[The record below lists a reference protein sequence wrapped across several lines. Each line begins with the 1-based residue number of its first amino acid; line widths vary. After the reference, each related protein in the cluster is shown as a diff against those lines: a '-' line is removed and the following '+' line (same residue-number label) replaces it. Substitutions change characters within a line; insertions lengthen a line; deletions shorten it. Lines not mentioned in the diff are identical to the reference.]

1 MAKSRIVRYD
11 GPASGWGALAGLARV
26 IVRQGAPVATAL
38 ELPRLNKARGFM
50 CTSCAWPKPA
60 KPSFLE
66 LCETGVKATAW
77 ETTRYRATPALFAEH
92 AVTDLRGWTDLDLE
106 RQGRLTQPLRYDAAS
121 DRYVAVSWDAAMSE
135 IGRELRAL
143 RDADP
148 RGAVF
153 YTSGRA
159 SLEASYMYGLF
170 ARLYGNNNLPDSSNM
185 CHETTSVAL
194 VDAIG
199 SPVGTI
205 TLDDFEKTDCILF
218 LGQNVA
224 TNSPRLLHPLQA
236 AVKRGVPILTF
247 NPLVEPGLVRF
258 LDPQNPRRMLTGD
271 SIPISR
277 QYHQVRA
284 GGDVAA
290 LVGLC
295 KHVLEADAAAL
306 AAGLPGI
313 LDRAFLDDHTVGLA
327 ALAAHVHGT
336 PWERIEATSG
346 LTRDAL
352 KAAADVY
359 MRAERVIAVY
369 GMGLTQ
375 HRHGVDNVHMLVNL
389 LLLRGNLGREGA
401 GICPVRGHSNVQGQ
415 RTVGIS
421 EKPELVPLD
430 RLAAQYGFEPPREK
444 GLGTVGACEGVLAGT
459 VRAFVGLGGNFLRA
473 IPDTVRMEAAWGGL
487 RLTVHVATKLNRTH
501 LVPGAVSYLLPCLG
515 RIDRDV
521 QASGDQ
527 AVSIE
532 DSSSFI
538 HGSLGLHRPAHPEL
552 RSEPWIVAAIAR
564 ATLPPNPLVPWDA
577 WVADYSTIRD
587 AIEVTWPEA
596 FAGFNRRMFTPG
608 GFYRRNKARERI
620 WDTPSGRAVL
630 HVPTVL
636 DAAGFADTPDRL
648 RLVTLRSNDQFN
660 TTIYGLDDR
669 YRGVHGTRMV
679 VFVSAADLARL
690 GVAAGDVVSL
700 VGDADDGVERRVD
713 GLRVVA
719 YALPT
724 GTIAGY
730 FPECNP
736 LVPLAHH
743 AVGSEVP
750 AAKSVPVRIQVG
762 P

>member
-1 MAKSRIVRYD
+1 MPKGRIVRYD
-11 GPASGWGALAGLARV
+11 GPASGWGALGGLARV
-26 IVRQGAPVATAL
+26 IVQQGAPVATTI
-38 ELPRLNKARGFM
+38 ELLRHNKARGYM
-50 CTSCAWPKPA
+50 CISCAWPRPA
-60 KPSFLE
+60 VPHPLE
-66 LCETGVKATAW
+66 LCENGVKATAW
-77 ETTRYRATPALFAEH
+77 ELTRSRATPDVLAKH
-92 AVTDLRGWTDLDLE
+92 AVAELRGWTDLDLE
-106 RQGRLTQPLRYDAAS
+106 RLGRLTEPLRYDAAS
-121 DRYVAVSWDAAMSE
+121 DRYLPVSWDDALAD
-135 IGRELRAL
+135 IGRELAAL
-143 RDADP
+143 RAEDP
-148 RGAVF
+148 RAAVF

-194 VDAIG
+194 KDAIG

-218 LGQNVA
+218 FGQNVA

-247 NPLVEPGLVRF
+247 NPLIEPGLVKF
-258 LDPQNPRRMLTGD
+258 LDPQSPRRMLTGD

-295 KHVLEADAAAL
+295 RHVLDADDAAI
-306 AAGLPGI
+306 AAGAPGI
-313 LDRAFLDDHTVGLA
+313 LDRAFLDAHTIGLEP
-327 ALAAHVHGT
+327 LVAHVRSV
-336 PWERIEATSG
+336 PWDAIEAASG

-352 KAAADVY
+352 KSAADVY

-444 GLGTVGACEGVLAGT
+444 GLATVDACVGVLAGT

-473 IPDTVRMEAAWGGL
+473 IPETARMEEAWARL

-501 LVPGAVSYLLPCLG
+501 LVPGAVSYVLPCLG
-515 RIDRDV
+515 RTERDA

-527 AVSIE
+527 AVSVE
-532 DSSSFI
+532 DSSSFVQ
-538 HGSLGLHRPAHPEL
+538 GSLGRRRPAHPGL
-552 RSEPWIVAAIAR
+552 RSEPAIVAGIAR
-564 ATLPPNPLVPWDA
+564 ATLPDNPLVPWDA
-577 WVADYSTIRD
+577 WVADYATIRD
-587 AIEVTWPEA
+587 AIEATWPEA

-620 WDTPSGRAVL
+620 WETPAGRAVL

-636 DAAGFADTPDRL
+636 DAAGFADTPDRF

-679 VFVSAADLARL
+679 VFLSPADRERL
-690 GVAAGDVVSL
+690 GLAAGDVVSL
-700 VGDADDGVERRVD
+700 VSDADDGVARRVD
-713 GLRVVA
+713 GLRVVD

-724 GTIAGY
+724 GTIAAY

-743 AVGSEVP
+743 ALGSKVP
-750 AAKSVPVRIQVG
+750 AAKSVPVRIVSI
-762 P
+762 